1 MKRLRL
7 FILLMFLPLMMK
19 ASVNVQNIVLLTNY
33 LLEKQKHP
41 DLKMVVLSDPHV
53 MAPELLISDGEAW
66 TSYLD
71 GQRKMVDY
79 SASLFDEMVSRIK
92 NDLRPNLVLI
102 TGDLTKDG
110 EQQSHAYVT
119 AKLDE
124 LRSEGIQVLVVPGN
138 HDHDGNRNAV
148 SYDGAGTAAVETA
161 TNDWFAAQYAD
172 YGYGPSSERE
182 TSTLTY
188 ACEPIDGLVVIGI
201 DSGRNGELSSTTRD
215 WVCDKASKASS
226 EGKRVIAMM
235 HHPLIPHVTHAETLV
250 RTYVIKDF
258 DTIRQALIE
267 AGIKVIFTGHF
278 HTSDI
283 AKDFN
288 DSLTKEIYDVN
299 TGSLISYPCDYREV
313 TLCGDLSELRLTTS
327 HITSLPNDDTFSS
340 DYAKECLHSAV
351 KQMVKEI
358 AKAKVRKEAGT
369 LGVKLMAK
377 KINKVSTA
385 AADAFI
391 IHAEGNEGQVD
402 TSDIM
407 ESFEQIFQMVKG
419 SREMCE
425 SMLQDKAPYGIEGR
439 ENVTDDLNLSIS
451 LINDNHNE

>member
-1 MKRLRL
+1 
-7 FILLMFLPLMMK
+7 MFLPLMMK
-19 ASVNVQNIVLLTNY
+19 ASDDG
-33 LLEKQKHP
+33 QK
-41 DLKMVVLSDPHV
+41 LVVLSDPHV
-53 MAPELLISDGEAW
+53 MAPELLISEGKAW
-66 TSYLD
+66 TSYLK
-71 GQRKMVDY
+71 GQRKMIDY
-79 SASLFDEMVSRIK
+79 SVRLFDEMVSRIK
-92 NDLRPNLVLI
+92 NDLHPNLVLI

-110 EQQSHAYVT
+110 EQLSHAYVK

-124 LRSEGIQVLVVPGN
+124 LRSEGIQVLVIPGN
-138 HDHDGNRNAV
+138 HDLNNPNAV
-148 SYDGAGTAAVETA
+148 SYDGAETTAVEVA

-172 YGYGPSSERE
+172 YGYGHSSERE
-182 TSTLTY
+182 PSTLTY
-188 ACEPIDGLVVIGI
+188 ACEPIEGLVVIGI
-201 DSGRNGELSSTTRD
+201 DSGKKGELSSATLE

-250 RTYVIKDF
+250 KTYVVKDY

-267 AGIKVIFTGHF
+267 AGVKVIFTGHF

-288 DSLTKEIYDVN
+288 DSLTKDIYDVN

-313 TLCGDLSELRLTTS
+313 TVSGDLSELRLTTS
-327 HITSLPNDDTFSS
+327 HITSLPNDSTFSS
-340 DYAKECLHSAV
+340 DYAKERLHSAV

-358 AKAKVRKEAGT
+358 AKEKVRKEAGS

-425 SMLQDKAPYGIEGR
+425 SMLRDKAPYGVEGR

>member
-1 MKRLRL
+1 MKKRFL
-7 FILLMFLPLMMK
+7 FFLLMFTPLMMK
-19 ASVNVQNIVLLTNY
+19 AGDGD
-33 LLEKQKHP
+33 QK
-41 DLKMVVLSDPHV
+41 LVVLSDPHV
-53 MAPELLISDGEAW
+53 MAPELLVSEGKAW
-66 TSYLD
+66 TSYLK
-71 GQRKMVDY
+71 GQRKMIDY
-79 SASLFDEMVSRIK
+79 SARLFDEMVSRIK
-92 NDLRPNLVLI
+92 NDLHPDLVLI

-110 EQQSHAYVT
+110 EQLSHAYVKT
-119 AKLDE
+119 KLDE

-148 SYDGAGTAAVETA
+148 SYDGAGTAAVEVA
-161 TNDWFAAQYAD
+161 TNDWFAAQYTD

-182 TSTLTY
+182 ASTLTY
-188 ACEPIDGLVVIGI
+188 ACEPIEGLVVIGI
-201 DSGRNGELSSTTRD
+201 DSGRNGELSSATLE
-215 WVCDKASKASS
+215 WVCDKARKASS

-288 DSLTKEIYDVN
+288 DGLTREIYDVN

-327 HITSLPNDDTFSS
+327 HITTLPNDDTFSS

-358 AKAKVRKEAGT
+358 AKAKVRKEAGA

>member
-1 MKRLRL
+1 
-7 FILLMFLPLMMK
+7 MFMPLMMK
-19 ASVNVQNIVLLTNY
+19 AGDGD
-33 LLEKQKHP
+33 QK
-41 DLKMVVLSDPHV
+41 LVVLSDPHV
-53 MAPELLISDGEAW
+53 MAPELLVSEGKAW
-66 TSYLD
+66 TNYLK
-71 GQRKMVDY
+71 GQRKMIDY
-79 SASLFDEMVSRIK
+79 SARLFDEMVSRIK
-92 NDLRPNLVLI
+92 SNLHPDLVLI

-110 EQQSHAYVT
+110 EQLSHAYVKT
-119 AKLDE
+119 KLDE

-148 SYDGAGTAAVETA
+148 SYDGAGTAAVEVA

-182 TSTLTY
+182 ASTLTY

-201 DSGRNGELSSTTRD
+201 DSGRNGELSSTTLD
-215 WVCDKASKASS
+215 WVCDKARKASS

-299 TGSLISYPCDYREV
+299 TGSLVSYPCDYREV
-313 TLCGDLSELRLTTS
+313 TLSDDLSELRLTTS

-358 AKAKVRKEAGT
+358 AKAKVRKEAGA

>member
-1 MKRLRL
+1 MKKRFL
-7 FILLMFLPLMMK
+7 FFLLMFMPLMMK
-19 ASVNVQNIVLLTNY
+19 AGDGD
-33 LLEKQKHP
+33 QK
-41 DLKMVVLSDPHV
+41 LVVLSDPHV
-53 MAPELLISDGEAW
+53 MAPELLVSEGKAW
-66 TSYLD
+66 TNYLK
-71 GQRKMVDY
+71 GQRKMIDY
-79 SASLFDEMVSRIK
+79 SARLFDEMVSRIK
-92 NDLRPNLVLI
+92 SNLHPDLVLI

-110 EQQSHAYVT
+110 EQLSHAYVKT
-119 AKLDE
+119 KLDE

-148 SYDGAGTAAVETA
+148 SYDGAGTAAVEVA
-161 TNDWFAAQYAD
+161 TNEWFAAQYAD

-182 TSTLTY
+182 ASTLTY
-188 ACEPIDGLVVIGI
+188 ACEPIEGLVVIGI
-201 DSGRNGELSSTTRD
+201 DSGRNGELSSATLE
-215 WVCDKASKASS
+215 WVCDKARKASS

-283 AKDFN
+283 ARDFN

-313 TLCGDLSELRLTTS
+313 TLSDDLSELRLTTS

-358 AKAKVRKEAGT
+358 AKAKVRKEAGA

>member
-1 MKRLRL
+1 ML
-7 FILLMFLPLMMK
+7 LPLMMK
-19 ASVNVQNIVLLTNY
+19 ASDGG
-33 LLEKQKHP
+33 QK
-41 DLKMVVLSDPHV
+41 LVVLSDPHV
-53 MAPELLISDGEAW
+53 MAPELLVSEGEAW
-66 TSYLD
+66 TSYLK
-71 GQRKMVDY
+71 GQRKMIDY
-79 SASLFDEMVSRIK
+79 SARLFDEMVSRIK
-92 NDLRPNLVLI
+92 NDLHPDLVLI

-110 EQQSHAYVT
+110 EQLSHAYVK

-124 LRSEGIQVLVVPGN
+124 LRSEGIQVLVIPGN
-138 HDHDGNRNAV
+138 HDLNNPNAV
-148 SYDGAGTAAVETA
+148 SYDGAETTAVEVA

-182 TSTLTY
+182 ASTLTY
-188 ACEPIDGLVVIGI
+188 ACEPIEGLVVIGI
-201 DSGRNGELSSTTRD
+201 DSGKKGELSSATLD
-215 WVCDKASKASS
+215 WICDKALKASS

-235 HHPLIPHVTHAETLV
+235 HHPLTPHVTHAETLV
-250 RTYVIKDF
+250 RTYVIKNY

-267 AGIKVIFTGHF
+267 AGVKVIFTGHF

-288 DSLTKEIYDVN
+288 DSLTKDIYDVN

-313 TLCGDLSELRLTTS
+313 TVSGDLSELRLSTS
-327 HITSLPNDDTFSS
+327 HITSLPNDSTFSS
-340 DYAKECLHSAV
+340 DYAKERLHSAV

-358 AKAKVRKEAGT
+358 AKAKVRKEAGS

-439 ENVTDDLNLSIS
+439 EKVTDDLNLSIS
-451 LINDNHNE
+451 LINDIHNE

>member
-1 MKRLRL
+1 MKKRFL
-7 FILLMFLPLMMK
+7 FFLLMFMPLMMK
-19 ASVNVQNIVLLTNY
+19 AGDGD
-33 LLEKQKHP
+33 QK
-41 DLKMVVLSDPHV
+41 LVVLSDPHV
-53 MAPELLISDGEAW
+53 MAPELLVSEGKAW
-66 TSYLD
+66 TNYLK
-71 GQRKMVDY
+71 GQRKMIDY
-79 SASLFDEMVSRIK
+79 SARLFDEMVSRIK
-92 NDLRPNLVLI
+92 SNLHPDLVLI

-110 EQQSHAYVT
+110 ERLSHAYVKT
-119 AKLDE
+119 KLDE

-148 SYDGAGTAAVETA
+148 SYDGAGTAAVEVA

-182 TSTLTY
+182 ASTLTY

-201 DSGRNGELSSTTRD
+201 DSGRNGELSSTTLD
-215 WVCDKASKASS
+215 WVCDKARKASS

-250 RTYVIKDF
+250 ITYVIKDF

-288 DSLTKEIYDVN
+288 DSLTREIYDVN

-313 TLCGDLSELRLTTS
+313 TLCGDISELRLTTS

-358 AKAKVRKEAGT
+358 AKAKVRKEAGA

-407 ESFEQIFQMVKG
+407 ESFEKIFQMVKG

>member
-92 NDLRPNLVLI
+92 SNLHPDLVLI

-124 LRSEGIQVLVVPGN
+124 LRSEGIQVLVIPGN
-138 HDHDGNRNAV
+138 HDRDANPNAV
-148 SYDGAGTAAVETA
+148 SYDGAGTSAVETA

-182 TSTLTY
+182 ASTLTY

-201 DSGRNGELSSTTRD
+201 DSGRNGELSSTTLD

>member
-1 MKRLRL
+1 M
-7 FILLMFLPLMMK
+7 MFMPLMMK
-19 ASVNVQNIVLLTNY
+19 ASDGD
-33 LLEKQKHP
+33 QK
-41 DLKMVVLSDPHV
+41 LVVLSDPHV
-53 MAPELLISDGEAW
+53 MAPELLVSEGKAW
-66 TSYLD
+66 TNYLK
-71 GQRKMVDY
+71 GQRKMIDY
-79 SASLFDEMVSRIK
+79 SARLFDEMVSRIK
-92 NDLRPNLVLI
+92 NDLHPDLVLI

-110 EQQSHAYVT
+110 EQLSHAYVKT
-119 AKLDE
+119 KLDE

-148 SYDGAGTAAVETA
+148 SYDGAGTTAVEVA

-182 TSTLTY
+182 VSTLTY

-201 DSGRNGELSSTTRD
+201 DSGRNGELSSTTLD

-358 AKAKVRKEAGT
+358 AKAKVRKEAGA

-391 IHAEGNEGQVD
+391 IHTEGNEGQVD

>member
-1 MKRLRL
+1 MKKRFL
-7 FILLMFLPLMMK
+7 FFLLMFMPLMMK
-19 ASVNVQNIVLLTNY
+19 AGDGD
-33 LLEKQKHP
+33 QK
-41 DLKMVVLSDPHV
+41 LVVLSDPHV
-53 MAPELLISDGEAW
+53 MAPELLVSEGKAW
-66 TSYLD
+66 TNYLK
-71 GQRKMVDY
+71 GQRKMIDY
-79 SASLFDEMVSRIK
+79 SARLFDEMVSRIK
-92 NDLRPNLVLI
+92 NDLHPDLVLI

-110 EQQSHAYVT
+110 EQLSHAYVKT
-119 AKLDE
+119 KLDE

-148 SYDGAGTAAVETA
+148 SYDGAGTAAVEVA

-182 TSTLTY
+182 ASTLTY
-188 ACEPIDGLVVIGI
+188 ACEPIEGLVVIGI
-201 DSGRNGELSSTTRD
+201 DSGRNGELSSTTLD
-215 WVCDKASKASS
+215 WVCDKARKASS

-313 TLCGDLSELRLTTS
+313 TLSDDLSELRLTTS
-327 HITSLPNDDTFSS
+327 HITTLPNDDTFSS

-358 AKAKVRKEAGT
+358 AKAKVRKEAGA

>member
-1 MKRLRL
+1 MTKRLL
-7 FILLMFLPLMMK
+7 FTLLMFLPLMMK
-19 ASVNVQNIVLLTNY
+19 ASDGG
-33 LLEKQKHP
+33 QK
-41 DLKMVVLSDPHV
+41 LVVLSDPHV
-53 MAPELLISDGEAW
+53 MAPELLVSESKAW
-66 TSYLD
+66 TSYLK
-71 GQRKMVDY
+71 GQRKMIDY
-79 SASLFDEMVSRIK
+79 SARLFDEMVSRIK
-92 NDLRPNLVLI
+92 NDLHPNLVLI

-110 EQQSHAYVT
+110 EQLSHAYVK

-124 LRSEGIQVLVVPGN
+124 LRTEGIQVLVIPGN
-138 HDHDGNRNAV
+138 HDLNNPNAV
-148 SYDGAGTAAVETA
+148 SYDGAETTAVEVA
-161 TNDWFAAQYAD
+161 TNDWFASQYTD

-182 TSTLTY
+182 PSTLTY
-188 ACEPIDGLVVIGI
+188 ACEPIEGLVVIGI
-201 DSGRNGELSSTTRD
+201 DSGKKGELSSATLD

-250 RTYVIKDF
+250 RTYVIKDY

-267 AGIKVIFTGHF
+267 AGVKVIFTGHF

-313 TLCGDLSELRLTTS
+313 TVSGDQSELRLTTS
-327 HITSLPNDDTFSS
+327 HITSLPNDSTFSS
-340 DYAKECLHSAV
+340 DYAKERLHSAV

-358 AKAKVRKEAGT
+358 AKAKVRKEAGS

-377 KINKVSTA
+377 KINKVSAA

-439 ENVTDDLNLSIS
+439 ENVTDDLNRSIS

>member
-1 MKRLRL
+1 MKKRFL
-7 FILLMFLPLMMK
+7 FFLLMFTPLMMK
-19 ASVNVQNIVLLTNY
+19 ASDGD
-33 LLEKQKHP
+33 QK
-41 DLKMVVLSDPHV
+41 LVVLSDPHV
-53 MAPELLISDGEAW
+53 MAPELLVSEGKAW
-66 TSYLD
+66 TNYLK
-71 GQRKMVDY
+71 GQRKMIDY
-79 SASLFDEMVSRIK
+79 SARLFDEMVSRIK
-92 NDLRPNLVLI
+92 NDLHPDLVLI

-110 EQQSHAYVT
+110 EQLSHAYVKT
-119 AKLDE
+119 KLDE

-148 SYDGAGTAAVETA
+148 SYDGAGTAAVEVA

-182 TSTLTY
+182 ASTLTY

-201 DSGRNGELSSTTRD
+201 DSGRNGELSSTTLD

-288 DSLTKEIYDVN
+288 DSLTREIYDVN

-327 HITSLPNDDTFSS
+327 HITTLPNDDTFSS

-358 AKAKVRKEAGT
+358 AKAKVRKEAGA

-407 ESFEQIFQMVKG
+407 ENFDQIFQMVKG

>member
-1 MKRLRL
+1 MKKRLL
-7 FILLMFLPLMMK
+7 FTLLMSLPLMMK
-19 ASVNVQNIVLLTNY
+19 ASNGG
-33 LLEKQKHP
+33 QK
-41 DLKMVVLSDPHV
+41 LVVLSDPHV
-53 MAPELLISDGEAW
+53 MAPELLISEGKAW
-66 TSYLD
+66 TSYLK
-71 GQRKMVDY
+71 GQRKMIDY
-79 SASLFDEMVSRIK
+79 SARLFDEMVSRIK
-92 NDLRPNLVLI
+92 NDLHPNLVLI

-110 EQQSHAYVT
+110 EQLSHAYVK

-124 LRSEGIQVLVVPGN
+124 LRSEGIQVLVIPGN
-138 HDHDGNRNAV
+138 HDLNNPNAV
-148 SYDGAGTAAVETA
+148 SYDGAETTAVEVA

-182 TSTLTY
+182 ASTLTY
-188 ACEPIDGLVVIGI
+188 ACEPIEGLVVIGI
-201 DSGRNGELSSTTRD
+201 DSGKKGELSSATLD

-288 DSLTKEIYDVN
+288 DGLTREIYDVN

-313 TLCGDLSELRLTTS
+313 TLSDDLSELRLTTS

-358 AKAKVRKEAGT
+358 AKAKVRKEAGS
-369 LGVKLMAK
+369 LGVKLMTK

>member
-1 MKRLRL
+1 MKKRFL
-7 FILLMFLPLMMK
+7 FFLLMFTPLMMK
-19 ASVNVQNIVLLTNY
+19 ASDGD
-33 LLEKQKHP
+33 QK
-41 DLKMVVLSDPHV
+41 LVVLSDPHV
-53 MAPELLISDGEAW
+53 MAPELLVSEGKAW
-66 TSYLD
+66 TNYLK
-71 GQRKMVDY
+71 GQRKMIDY
-79 SASLFDEMVSRIK
+79 SARLFDEMVSRIK
-92 NDLRPNLVLI
+92 SNLHPDLVLI

-110 EQQSHAYVT
+110 EQLSHAYVKT
-119 AKLDE
+119 KLDE

-148 SYDGAGTAAVETA
+148 SYDGAGTAAVEVA

-182 TSTLTY
+182 ASTLTY

-201 DSGRNGELSSTTRD
+201 DSGRNGELSSTTLD
-215 WVCDKASKASS
+215 WVCDKARKASS

-299 TGSLISYPCDYREV
+299 TGSLVSYPCDYREV
-313 TLCGDLSELRLTTS
+313 TLSDDLSELRLTTS

-358 AKAKVRKEAGT
+358 AKAKVRKEAGA

>member
-1 MKRLRL
+1 MKKRFL
-7 FILLMFLPLMMK
+7 FFLLMFTPLMMK
-19 ASVNVQNIVLLTNY
+19 ASDGD
-33 LLEKQKHP
+33 QK
-41 DLKMVVLSDPHV
+41 LVVLSDPHV
-53 MAPELLISDGEAW
+53 MAPELLVSEGKAW
-66 TSYLD
+66 TNYLK
-71 GQRKMVDY
+71 GQRKMIDY
-79 SASLFDEMVSRIK
+79 SARLFDEMVSRIK
-92 NDLRPNLVLI
+92 NDLHPDLVLI

-110 EQQSHAYVT
+110 EQLSHAYVKT
-119 AKLDE
+119 KLDE

-148 SYDGAGTAAVETA
+148 SYDGAGTTAVEVA

-182 TSTLTY
+182 ASTLTY
-188 ACEPIDGLVVIGI
+188 VCEPIDGLVVIGI
-201 DSGRNGELSSTTRD
+201 DSGRNGELSSATLD

-288 DSLTKEIYDVN
+288 DGLTREIYDVN

-313 TLCGDLSELRLTTS
+313 TLSDDLSELRLTTS
-327 HITSLPNDDTFSS
+327 HITTLPNDDTFSS

-358 AKAKVRKEAGT
+358 AKAKVRKEAGA